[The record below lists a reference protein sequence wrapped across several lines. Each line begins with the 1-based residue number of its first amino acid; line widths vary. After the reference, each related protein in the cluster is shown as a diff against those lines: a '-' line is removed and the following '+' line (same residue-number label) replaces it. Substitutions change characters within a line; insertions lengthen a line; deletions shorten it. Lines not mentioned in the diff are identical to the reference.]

1 MSSKKYRKKPVEVEA
16 MQMPTENNEDAVR
29 AIAIWMVLNGYDGNL
44 HDEPTF
50 GWSPA
55 CFHIDEHGNEL
66 PLPEH
71 HSNFLDI
78 ETLEGDLSAGLGDWV
93 VKGIQGEFYPVKPDI
108 FAATYEEVEETKVVR
123 EEQSEEWQQW
133 GMNNE

>member
-1 MSSKKYRKKPVEVEA
+1 MSVKKYRKKPVEIEA

-108 FAATYEEVEETKVVR
+108 FAATYEEV
-123 EEQSEEWQQW
+123 Q
-133 GMNNE
+133 ND